1 MKRFVILFLFCLVC
15 LIYFPLGCT
24 INSGCSYR
32 QFKEERT
39 DYLTSQV
46 SSGSTLSVETDF
58 GSITVKGADTAE
70 CKVVADITARA
81 PTQEEAEQILQQVK
95 VSIVSKNNDISLN
108 VEKPKLGNNRS
119 VGVSFDITVPENM
132 NLNCDTSFGTI
143 EIEDIIGTINAD
155 TSFASIICLNVEG
168 LLHLDTSYG
177 TIDCVNITSGS
188 IEAESSFGSINIECS
203 SSTPPDI
210 KADIETSYG
219 DILFETAPGFAGSV
233 TAETSFGNITTD
245 IPLVVQGQV
254 RKDELTGLV
263 GQGSGHLD
271 LRTDFGSIKIEIA
284 NPKN

>member
-46 SSGSTLSVETDF
+46 SPGSTIAVKTDF
-58 GSITVKGADTAE
+58 GSITVKSADTAE
-70 CKVVADITARA
+70 CKVVADITASA
-81 PTQEEAEQILQQVK
+81 PTQQEAVQILQQVK
-95 VSIVSKNNDISLN
+95 VNMFSKNNDISIN
-108 VEKPKLGNNRS
+108 VEKPELGNNRS

-132 NLNCDTSFGTI
+132 DLNCDTSFGSI
-143 EIEDIIGTINAD
+143 EIEDIIGSINAD
-155 TSFASIICLNVEG
+155 TSFASITCLNVEG
-168 LLHLDTSYG
+168 LLDLDTSYG
-177 TIDCVNITSGS
+177 TIDCVNITAGS

-203 SSTPPDI
+203 PSTPPDI

-245 IPLVVQGQV
+245 IPIVVQGEIS
-254 RKDELTGLV
+254 KDEITGLV
-263 GQGSGHLD
+263 SEGSGYLD
-271 LRTDFGSIKIEIA
+271 LRTSFGSIKI
-284 NPKN
+284 K